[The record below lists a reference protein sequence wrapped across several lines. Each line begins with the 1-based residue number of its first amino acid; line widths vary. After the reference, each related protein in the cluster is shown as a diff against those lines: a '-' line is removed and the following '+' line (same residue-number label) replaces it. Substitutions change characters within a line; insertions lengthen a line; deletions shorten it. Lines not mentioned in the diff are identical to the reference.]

1 MDMTVGGGGQII
13 IPPHVARGVVM
24 WGSTVPTT
32 DPCSPGANAVFYA
45 REIGSAGNRLNSGDF
60 YVQLNAP
67 VTKIQVAQSNQPGG
81 GTNSQRKQLAIAST
95 SGSDIVID
103 VNMQVVLT
111 GGRSN
116 LRFITTQ

>member
-1 MDMTVGGGGQII
+1 M
-13 IPPHVARGVVM
+13 
-24 WGSTVPTT
+24 PTT

>member
-1 MDMTVGGGGQII
+1 MRRSRRSRSRRATSQ
-13 IPPHVARGVVM
+13 
-24 WGSTVPTT
+24 
-32 DPCSPGANAVFYA
+32 
-45 REIGSAGNRLNSGDF
+45 
-60 YVQLNAP
+60 
-67 VTKIQVAQSNQPGG
+67 GG